1 MRLAAGLPPRPLHR
15 TVESA
20 LGGHD
25 DPLGDIQEHGVLRGA
40 ERAPGTAP
48 PAPRLLPNDLSPH
61 QHAEIILEDAI
72 TSADKSIGLA
82 PEVGIDRHS
91 SPRLELSETD
101 GESIREHLEI
111 LDIGIGN
118 VTCSEVCRIPCLR
131 SKGVR

>member
-1 MRLAAGLPPRPLHR
+1 MSRVLEKFFGENRGLMRLALSLPPRPLHR

-40 ERAPGTAP
+40 ERAPGMAA

-72 TSADKSIGLA
+72 TSADKDRRGLA
-82 PEVGIDRHS
+82 PEVGALIAIRPPGS
-91 SPRLELSETD
+91 SFRRQTAKASV
-101 GESIREHLEI
+101 SISRYS
-111 LDIGIGN
+111 
-118 VTCSEVCRIPCLR
+118 T
-131 SKGVR
+131 